1 MPAYVYRV
9 RRREPRGG
17 EMAVLPPDPPVV
29 AAVEPDLAPV
39 ESPAE
44 IIPVAGTASVEVVTT
59 PKPKAP
65 RKPRAKKS

>member
-1 MPAYVYRV
+1 
-9 RRREPRGG
+9 
-17 EMAVLPPDPPVV
+17 MAVLPPDPPVV